1 MHTLAAAMRETL
13 CVASFPV
20 VTEEP
25 IMGILIFLLLAG
37 VAFGGG
43 VLGWIQ
49 WRSARSLSQSP
60 KWRSIAGLMS
70 LAILSLQVLIFF
82 LFEAYGFVI
91 GSFSYRSRSFF
102 LWGRIDFCLCVLA
115 LVAAVLAKGRFR
127 ISVALSAVAVE
138 VIWFLLGT
146 GL

>member
-1 MHTLAAAMRETL
+1 
-13 CVASFPV
+13 
-20 VTEEP
+20 
-25 IMGILIFLLLAG
+25 
-37 VAFGGG
+37 
-43 VLGWIQ
+43 
-49 WRSARSLSQSP
+49 
-60 KWRSIAGLMS
+60 MS